1 MIITMAATKGGAS
14 KTTTAVCLALEAH
27 EQGRDVTLVDLDPQG
42 AGAKW
47 AHELGVAAPHV
58 RNASD
63 VRTAC
68 GNHAVVFVDTP
79 PGADPRT
86 VAAIE
91 AADLV
96 IVPTGLGPGDIDA
109 LSDVLRMVEPDFI
122 VPTRYD
128 ARRAIHGHGMVY
140 LRSRFPT
147 QVTVPVPAATAVEW
161 AQASQEALPALSP
174 PAVAYRLIL
183 TRILEKGH

>member
-68 GNHAVVFVDTP
+68 GNHAVAFVDTP

-86 VAAIE
+86 VGGKQAPPR
-91 AADLV
+91 V
-96 IVPTGLGPGDIDA
+96 K
-109 LSDVLRMVEPDFI
+109 
-122 VPTRYD
+122 VPTRH
-128 ARRAIHGHGMVY
+128 RAGDNPGLMEGKTKVGAGMKFWK
-140 LRSRFPT
+140 RD
-147 QVTVPVPAATAVEW
+147 
-161 AQASQEALPALSP
+161 
-174 PAVAYRLIL
+174 
-183 TRILEKGH
+183 